1 MDKLTIKKIIGTN
14 VEITIEFM
22 ISTLNILDLFSNL
35 INFLHLSNIPKIN
48 NIEPIKEYINVI
60 KLYH

>member
-1 MDKLTIKKIIGTN
+1 
-14 VEITIEFM
+14 M

-60 KLYH
+60 KNLYSLILIKI